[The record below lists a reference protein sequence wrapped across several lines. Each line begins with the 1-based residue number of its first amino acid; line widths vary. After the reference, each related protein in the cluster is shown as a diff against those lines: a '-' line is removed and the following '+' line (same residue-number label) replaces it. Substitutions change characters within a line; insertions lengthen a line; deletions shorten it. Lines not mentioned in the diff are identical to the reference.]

1 METRYDIMSKEKF
14 KNELD
19 LFLIKTRL
27 GEKEKIITI
36 PLKRAKIVVLSHIL
50 GILSVYDKSFV
61 QKYST
66 DYYMETICGIKGY
79 KLEMLPNYQYCC
91 DLLGLNKEKFTD
103 IGWICDKFG
112 CDKNIY
118 ELRELLMVYN
128 KRFN

>member
-1 METRYDIMSKEKF
+1 MERYELMSKDNF

-19 LFLIKTRL
+19 LFIIKTRL
-27 GEKEKIITI
+27 GEKEKVITI

-50 GILSVYDKSFV
+50 GILSVYDRSFV

-66 DYYMETICGIKGY
+66 DYYMDTICRIKGY
-79 KLEMLPNYQYCC
+79 QIDMLPSYQEAC
-91 DLLGLNKEKFTD
+91 DKLGLSDKNYLD
-103 IGWICDKFG
+103 IAWICEKFG

-118 ELRELLMVYN
+118 ELRELLMIYN

>member
-1 METRYDIMSKEKF
+1 MEKFELMSKDYF
-14 KNELD
+14 KNELG

-27 GEKEKIITI
+27 GEKVKVTNIG
-36 PLKRAKIVVLSHIL
+36 LKRAKIVILSHIL

-66 DYYMETICGIKGY
+66 DYYMETICRINDY
-79 KLEMLPNYQYCC
+79 SLEMLPSYQDAC
-91 DLLGLNKEKFTD
+91 DKLGLNKEKFTD

-128 KRFN
+128 NRFN

>member
-50 GILSVYDKSFV
+50 GILSVYDRSFV

-66 DYYMETICGIKGY
+66 DYYMDTICRIKGY
-79 KLEMLPNYQYCC
+79 QIDMLPSYQEAC
-91 DLLGLNKEKFTD
+91 DKLGLNKEKFTD
-103 IGWICDKFG
+103 IGCICDKFG

-118 ELRELLMVYN
+118 ELRELLMIYN